1 METVDKIV
9 IKKGIQIKFN
19 SKKENF
25 EGKLNNIFFFFSLNK
40 PTGFFFTG
48 ENMFSVSFLNSST
61 SPVHSSSS
69 WPPAGHWISSKIL
82 TTSSMSGRFDG
93 T

>member
-25 EGKLNNIFFFFSLNK
+25 EGKLNNIFFFF
-40 PTGFFFTG
+40 
-48 ENMFSVSFLNSST
+48 FL
-61 SPVHSSSS
+61 
-69 WPPAGHWISSKIL
+69 
-82 TTSSMSGRFDG
+82 
-93 T
+93 

>member
-25 EGKLNNIFFFFSLNK
+25 EGKLNNIFFFF
-40 PTGFFFTG
+40 FFEQT
-48 ENMFSVSFLNSST
+48 NRILLHRRKHVFSFFLE
-61 SPVHSSSS
+61 
-69 WPPAGHWISSKIL
+69 L
-82 TTSSMSGRFDG
+82 
-93 T
+93 